1 MSQTDT
7 RPGFRLPWTAERSDS
22 GQPGETPGDAPT
34 PDAAMEQTGEPVAE
48 TTTAP
53 ADEPVAVDPTPA
65 EEHVTPDMTD
75 ATAITAARRPTK
87 FMADLSRAMQ
97 TAAEASRDE
106 TMTRFA
112 ADAKV
117 AVEEIRTGSADE
129 AASLRRRADDDV
141 AAVREWS
148 KAEIARIR
156 EETDA
161 RIVAR
166 KAALDGE
173 MDAFA
178 AIVEARV
185 ERVNST
191 VTEYEAEMAD
201 FFERLLAEQDPTRIA
216 TMAQAMPDP
225 PDLSAIA
232 ATVTEVAPRPVPA
245 PESPAEPDAELAPET
260 VVEGEAEP
268 VAEAT
273 VDETP
278 AAEHEAPVDGTV
290 EAEPEATATDTDFA
304 AAEAE
309 AAAFS
314 GDLDDDDGLT
324 KLAAERLD
332 APIEDVPAEAPAARA
347 AGERVTTRVVVL
359 GLVSVASIA
368 TFKRSLGRVS
378 GVSAIGVASGPDGE
392 FVFTV
397 SHDAGLALGEAI
409 AALPGFDAR
418 ITAETPDGLEVAAHD
433 PDAGD

>member
-7 RPGFRLPWTAERSDS
+7 RPGFRLPWTGERSDP
-22 GQPGETPGDAPT
+22 GQPGAAPT
-34 PDAAMEQTGEPVAE
+34 EDPHAEQTAEPIAEPIAAQSDEGVVAI
-48 TTTAP
+48 
-53 ADEPVAVDPTPA
+53 DPTPA
-65 EEHVTPDMTD
+65 EELVTHDMTD
-75 ATAITAARRPTK
+75 ATATSVARRPTK

-97 TAAEASRDE
+97 AAAEASRDE
-106 TMTRFA
+106 TMTRFGT
-112 ADAKV
+112 DAKV
-117 AVEEIRTGSADE
+117 AVDEIRTGSADE
-129 AASLRRRADDDV
+129 AAALRRRADDDV
-141 AAVREWS
+141 SAVREWS

-161 RIVAR
+161 RIVSR

-178 AIVEARV
+178 AIIEARV
-185 ERVNST
+185 ERVNAT
-191 VTEYEAEMAD
+191 VAEFETEMAD

-232 ATVTEVAPRPVPA
+232 AAVTEPTPRSEPAAEPLPVEPA
-245 PESPAEPDAELAPET
+245 PEPDSAADAELAVTAET
-260 VVEGEAEP
+260 PVEAEAATIEAAT
-268 VAEAT
+268 VEAAT
-273 VDETP
+273 VDPETTAQP
-278 AAEHEAPVDGTV
+278 
-290 EAEPEATATDTDFA
+290 EPDFA

-309 AAAFS
+309 AATFT
-314 GDLDDDDGLT
+314 GDLDADDGL
-324 KLAAERLD
+324 KSLAADRDVAPSAEQPPIDSLD
-332 APIEDVPAEAPAARA
+332 GRHPNGD
-347 AGERVTTRVVVL
+347 RVTSRVVVL

-397 SHDAGLALGEAI
+397 SHDAGLALGAAI
-409 AALPGFDAR
+409 GALPGFGAK
-418 ITAETPDGLEVAAHD
+418 ITAETADGLEIAAHD